1 MTTYIIMSSWTSP
14 YPWGILESLG
24 KSRNWHLLTMRQYNI
39 FPWIGTG
46 SNSKIWDW
54 KLLEWHKHKQL
65 SSSVW
70 SIPHII
76 GSYSH
81 LDRSSAGQSPAEPRR
96 VSFLPLYHET
106 RLRMVWSADPLLSSL
121 FSCWLITWSRPW
133 SVEQSLY
140 VCAPNLCAPDVCEYN
155 LSQFIVVEIHLIWFH
170 CAIIVFWPHFHFFGH
185 ICNPNVR

>member
-76 GSYSH
+76 GGYSH

-106 RLRMVWSADPLLSSL
+106 RLPNGLICWSFAFLTFLLLADHLKSALICRAEFVCMCPQPMCPRRMW
-121 FSCWLITWSRPW
+121 I
-133 SVEQSLY
+133 
-140 VCAPNLCAPDVCEYN
+140 
-155 LSQFIVVEIHLIWFH
+155 
-170 CAIIVFWPHFHFFGH
+170 
-185 ICNPNVR
+185 